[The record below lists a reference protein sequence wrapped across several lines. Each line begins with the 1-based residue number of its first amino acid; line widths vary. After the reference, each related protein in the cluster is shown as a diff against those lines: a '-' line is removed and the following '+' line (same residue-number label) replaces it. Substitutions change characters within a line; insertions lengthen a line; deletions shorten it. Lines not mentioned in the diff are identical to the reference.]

1 MTYKFTVSGLDCP
14 NCAKKLTAIIEKKN
28 GIESVKLNFLT
39 EDLTVVSDLD
49 SDAVVETVKASAA
62 EFSKKVSVTA
72 K

>member
-14 NCAKKLTAIIEKKN
+14 NCAKKLTAIIEKKP
-28 GIESVKLNFLT
+28 GVESVKLNFLT

-49 SDAVVETVKASAA
+49 AATVTEAVKASAA

>member
-49 SDAVVETVKASAA
+49 ADAVVETVKASAA